1 MKTEQKYT
9 PEPWNYVYENKVWEG
24 YHEPLGGDF
33 EITFQA
39 KNEATAKRIVECVNA
54 FEGVENP
61 SEWRTIQGERIREN
75 VSLKQER
82 DDLKGLLKELD
93 NILESNGNITPKSFI
108 RTAIQ
113 IATGKISV
121 DKNSNQ

>member
-1 MKTEQKYT
+1 METKPKHT
-9 PEPWNYVYENKVWEG
+9 PEPWTVREFYNNYV
-24 YHEPLGGDF
+24 
-33 EITFQA
+33 ITHGVNDIVLEVN
-39 KNEATAKRIVECVNA
+39 NEHNSKRIVECVNA